1 MNLENKE
8 MLLNMY
14 EMMLK
19 IRLFE
24 EATIDVY
31 QKGQMPGLAHPY
43 LGEEAIAVGACM
55 ALEKDDYI
63 TSTHRGHGHL
73 MAKGGDMKKMMAE
86 IMGKK
91 TGYCKGKGGSMHI
104 ADVSLGILGANGI
117 VGAGLPIAVGSALS
131 AKRKNNKKVT
141 VCFFGDGASNQGT
154 FHEALN
160 MAGIWKLPVVFVCE
174 NNQYGYSTAVSKHIA
189 IDNISERAQ
198 GYGFPGVTVDGNDAE
213 EVYKAVNS
221 AVHRARR
228 GEGPT
233 LIECKS
239 YRWTGH
245 SVGDPGTAYRTREE
259 VMENKANCPIAKLEK
274 KLLAEGLASE
284 EEINKIKAA
293 VQGMVKE
300 AVEYALESPLPD
312 ESEIYQDLYA

>member
-1 MNLENKE
+1 MSENKE
-8 MLLNMY
+8 ILLKMY

-24 EATIDVY
+24 EATVDVY
-31 QKGQMPGLAHPY
+31 QKGLMPGLAHPY
-43 LGEEAIAVGACM
+43 LGEEAIAVGTCM

-141 VCFFGDGASNQGT
+141 ACFFGDGASNQGT

-160 MAGIWKLPVVFVCE
+160 MASIWNLPVVFVCE
-174 NNQYGYSTAVSKHIA
+174 NNQYGYSTAVSKHIV
-189 IDNISERAQ
+189 IENISDRAIS
-198 GYGFPGVTVDGNDAE
+198 YGFPGVTVDGNDVE
-213 EVYKAVNS
+213 EVYEAVKV
-221 AVHRARR
+221 AVERARK
-228 GEGPT
+228 GDGPT

-259 VMENKANCPIAKLEK
+259 VTENKVKCPILRFENRLLEK
-274 KLLAEGLASE
+274 DLATE
-284 EEINKIKAA
+284 ENLNNIKTG
-293 VQGMVKE
+293 VQKMVLE
-300 AVEYALESPLPD
+300 AVEYAVASPLPD
-312 ESEIYQDLYA
+312 ANEIYQDLYV

>member
-1 MNLENKE
+1 MAANKE
-8 MLLNMY
+8 LVLKMY
-14 EMMLK
+14 EEMLK

-31 QKGQMPGLAHPY
+31 QKGLMPGLAHPY
-43 LGEEAIAVGACM
+43 LGEEAIAVGACT
-55 ALEKDDYI
+55 ALENDDFI

-131 AKRKNNKKVT
+131 SKRKNNNKVT
-141 VCFFGDGASNQGT
+141 ACFFGDGASNQGT

-160 MAGIWKLPVVFVCE
+160 MASIWKLPVVFVCE
-174 NNQYGYSTAVSKHIA
+174 NNQYGYSTAISKHIA
-189 IDNISERAQ
+189 IENISDRAIS
-198 GYGFPGVTVDGNDAE
+198 YGFPGITVDGNDVE
-213 EVYKAVNS
+213 EVYEAVKV
-221 AVHRARR
+221 AVERARK

-259 VMENKANCPIAKLEK
+259 VTENKAKCPIIKYGK
-274 KLLAEGLASE
+274 KLVENGLATE
-284 EEINKIKAA
+284 ENLNNIKSS
-293 VQGMVKE
+293 VQEMVKE
-300 AVEYALESPLPD
+300 AVEYAIASPLPD
-312 ESEIYQDLYA
+312 ENEIYQDLYV

>member
-1 MNLENKE
+1 MNVDNKE
-8 MLLNMY
+8 KLLKMY
-14 EMMLK
+14 EMMIK

-24 EATIDVY
+24 ESTIDVY
-31 QKGQMPGLAHPY
+31 QRGLMPGLAHPY
-43 LGEEAIAVGACM
+43 LGEEAIAVGTCM

-73 MAKGGDMKKMMAE
+73 LAKGGDMKKMMAE

-104 ADVSLGILGANGI
+104 ADVGLGILGANGI

-131 AKRKNNKKVT
+131 AKRKNNKRVT

-160 MAGIWKLPVVFVCE
+160 MAAIWKLPVVFVCE
-174 NNQYGYSTAVSKHIA
+174 NNQYGYSTPVSKHIV
-189 IDNISERAQ
+189 IDKISDRAKS
-198 GYGFPGVTVDGNDAE
+198 YGFPGVTVDGNDVE
-213 EVYKAVNS
+213 EVYETVKVAVE
-221 AVHRARR
+221 RARN

-233 LIECKS
+233 LVECKC

-259 VMENKANCPIAKLEK
+259 VAENKTKCPVVRLERKLTEK
-274 KLLAEGLASE
+274 GFATSDDL
-284 EEINKIKAA
+284 NNIKVN
-293 VQGMVKE
+293 VQEMVKE
-300 AVEYALESPLPD
+300 AVEYAIASPLPD
-312 ESEIYQDLYA
+312 ESEIFQDLYA